1 MQDLSGLNSL
11 YAEYRQGTLGKREL
25 EEMMFKIM
33 LKSVQDARIFD
44 DDEEASI
51 DYLCWLYPRLS
62 RAIQNYR
69 ENGATFATYINA
81 LIRYSLR
88 EYRSRQYDH
97 YLTEYAAWTAHT
109 TDMEA
114 RSPGPPYPGIEEEEL
129 RSRPAPR
136 TVLKS
141 RQVLMLI
148 LKSYYFMSEDL
159 IDRIAPMTG
168 LTAER
173 LRKMIE
179 KLRDRRSRR
188 EEDRRLTQ
196 ERITTQFYRC
206 IVWEKRLKAMLPGTV
221 RYEQIQIQL
230 GRARKRLA
238 GMRKRLARIKV
249 NASHRQVAEI
259 LGISVGAVG
268 SSLSMLKSHWGLDAE
283 GRPVRKDRNAGTR
296 TPKEQGPKEQ
306 GPKEQGPKGRK
317 AGASPRVPPPQ
328 AEGGGPGG
336 EAANA
341 GGDTGTDCGVS
352 CGEP

>member
-1 MQDLSGLNSL
+1 MQDLTGLNSL
-11 YAEYRQGTLGKREL
+11 YAEYRQGTLNKRAL

-33 LKSVQDARIFD
+33 LKSVQEARLFD

-62 RAIQNYR
+62 RAIQNYQ

-109 TDMEA
+109 TDMEV
-114 RSPGPPYPGIEEEEL
+114 RSPGLHYPEIEIEEED
-129 RSRPAPR
+129 APGPPR
-136 TVLKS
+136 LVPLTMLKS

-168 LTAER
+168 VTAER

-179 KLRDRRSRR
+179 KLRASRSRR
-188 EEDRRLTQ
+188 EEERRLTQ

-206 IVWEKRLKAMLPGTV
+206 IVWEKRLKMLLPGTV
-221 RYEQIQIQL
+221 RYERIQVQL
-230 GRARKRLA
+230 DRARKRLA
-238 GMRKRLARIKV
+238 GMRKRLARFKV
-249 NASHRQVAEI
+249 SASHRQVAEI
-259 LGISVGAVG
+259 LGISTGAVG

-283 GRPVRKDRNAGTR
+283 GRPVRKNRKR
-296 TPKEQGPKEQ
+296 
-306 GPKEQGPKGRK
+306 KGRK
-317 AGASPRVPPPQ
+317 KGESPRVSPPQ
-328 AEGGGPGG
+328 PEGGDPGGGP
-336 EAANA
+336 ADA
-341 GGDTGTDCGVS
+341 GGDSGADCGVS
-352 CGEP
+352 SGKP